1 MKSCAEAATT
11 LTDDMPVQAGPVF
24 MSRDL
29 CHAIDLLRAVP
40 SARLSWRHDV
50 DRLPL
55 RTVIEPARRLSL
67 PPQRPPRVDQ
77 LHVRQCSSLNDD
89 PAVHGTSQ
97 LGCHCTSRRPLNLTF
112 NITSVY
118 N

>member
-1 MKSCAEAATT
+1 MKSCAAAAATT
-11 LTDDMPVQAGPVF
+11 LTDDVPVQAGAVF

-40 SARLSWRHDV
+40 SARLHDV
-50 DRLPL
+50 DRLPR

-67 PPQRPPRVDQ
+67 PPQRPPRADQ

-89 PAVHGTSQ
+89 PAVHGTGQ
-97 LGCHCTSRRPLNLTF
+97 LGCHSTSRRPLNPTF
-112 NITSVY
+112 NITSVC